1 MFNSD
6 QPGLRI
12 LAPVDHLG
20 VKGVVFCVLFMQR
33 GREIFC
39 VGLSYGRTGRFT
51 ARDGSARPGPGQW
64 SKGFFGLPGI
74 NVPLE
79 PDVGL
84 DVKVILMPPVS
95 FIERITDGICR
106 AV

>member
-1 MFNSD
+1 MKF
-6 QPGLRI
+6 I
-12 LAPVDHLG
+12 LCGAFVWAHGGASPPETVVLG
-20 VKGVVFCVLFMQR
+20 
-33 GREIFC
+33 
-39 VGLSYGRTGRFT
+39 
-51 ARDGSARPGPGQW
+51 PGPGQW